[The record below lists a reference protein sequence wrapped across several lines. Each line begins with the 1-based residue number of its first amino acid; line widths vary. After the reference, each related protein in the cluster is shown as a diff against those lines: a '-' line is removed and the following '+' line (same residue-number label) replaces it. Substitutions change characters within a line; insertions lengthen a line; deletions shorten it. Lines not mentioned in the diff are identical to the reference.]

1 MGNKTFFLNEKII
14 SKFSGKLRKII
25 KHEKGS
31 TLVKNLGIEIEDF
44 PSGPNGFELISRFCY
59 NNGRVPIT
67 VSNVSLLHYCAL
79 FLGMTEKISPKNLF
93 GQTEYFLK
101 DMFQWSWNDTLSCLK
116 SCESFFLYAD
126 SSGLVENL
134 INSLISKISHNSDPN
149 SSFASSYS
157 SSSSLELLANPSSKS
172 IKSWWF
178 KELTILPPVI
188 IQKFIKTLHSH
199 DTYNNTII
207 TRFLLY
213 YLKTSAQSKLSSS
226 RSGYGG
232 LADRTVYG
240 VILMGKRAFS
250 CRGLF
255 WVLRIVSGFGVG
267 SDYRGG
273 FERLIGVV
281 WRSVVFMI
289 EGGGGVEIGG
299 VDDGSGGSVDDGVV
313 EGDEKWK

>member
-1 MGNKTFFLNEKII
+1 M
-14 SKFSGKLRKII
+14 
-25 KHEKGS
+25 
-31 TLVKNLGIEIEDF
+31 EIEDF

-59 NNGRVPIT
+59 NNGRVPII
-67 VSNVSLLHYCAL
+67 VSNVSLLHCCAL
-79 FLGMTEKISPKNLF
+79 FLGMIEKISPKNLF

-149 SSFASSYS
+149 SPFASSC
-157 SSSSLELLANPSSKS
+157 SSSLELLANPSSKS

-178 KELTILPPVI
+178 EELTILPPVI

-199 DTYNNTII
+199 GTYNNTII
-207 TRFLLY
+207 TRFLFY

-250 CRGLF
+250 CRG
-255 WVLRIVSGFGVG
+255 V
-267 SDYRGG
+267 
-273 FERLIGVV
+273 E
-281 WRSVVFMI
+281 I

-299 VDDGSGGSVDDGVV
+299 VDDESGGSVDDGVV
-313 EGDEKWK
+313 EGDERWK